1 MPQSTT
7 MRDELLEWF
16 SKQAPSL
23 APAYHGATKLLLD
36 VGFPGRVHFIAHS
49 FRDIADRLAFVLEP
63 TSRAERVDYG
73 NHTDEITK
81 CWPKL
86 TFTIEEGNLV
96 GPEPIVSIG
105 ELAARRVDN
114 LVEDHRERR
123 TRPSNQQRLFEI
135 AARLNPGNATAN
147 QGAVREFEKLSKW
160 FVKWA
165 HFPREERM
173 HDESELVRKFTE
185 YETILHSLFGSF
197 FAGTEDLD
205 DVLRETNY

>member
-1 MPQSTT
+1 

-49 FRDIADRLAFVLEP
+49 LRDIADRLAFVLEP
-63 TSRAERVDYG
+63 TLQADSRVEYENHSDKITER
-73 NHTDEITK
+73 
-81 CWPKL
+81 WPRL

-96 GPEPIVSIG
+96 GPEPTVSIG

-114 LVEDHRERR
+114 LIEDHRKRR
-123 TRPSNQQRLFEI
+123 TRASNQQRLFEI

-147 QGAVREFEKLSKW
+147 QGGVREFEKLRKW
-160 FVKWA
+160 FMGKTHLSHEV
-165 HFPREERM
+165 RM
-173 HDESELVRKFTE
+173 HDESELVRRFTE
-185 YETILHSLFGSF
+185 YETILHSLFGGF
-197 FAGTEDLD
+197 FTGTEDLD
-205 DVLRETNY
+205 DVLRETNR